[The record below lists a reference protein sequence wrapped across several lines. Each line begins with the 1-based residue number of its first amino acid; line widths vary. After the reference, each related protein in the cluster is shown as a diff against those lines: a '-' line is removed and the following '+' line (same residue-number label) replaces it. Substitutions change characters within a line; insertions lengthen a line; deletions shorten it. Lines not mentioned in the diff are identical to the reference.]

1 MNKVV
6 RDYLLLALFVLG
18 TGFGA
23 ATIMRVAI
31 GVSAWDALTQ
41 NLAEL
46 TSIKVGTMGI
56 ILNILCLVGQFIIKK
71 ARVNPLVVFQI
82 PMTLLLGT
90 VVNIAYYDIL
100 NNLSLVAYWQKLL
113 VFFLGQ
119 ISIAASIG
127 GIMTINRLVFPL
139 EGICMSIE
147 EKTSFS
153 FVRIRQSVDVI
164 SVILALIIFFVFKTT
179 PTIREGSIIGMLI
192 FSPLVGL
199 FMKFWKPIIR

>member
-100 NNLSLVAYWQKLL
+100 NNLSSRLL
-113 VFFLGQ
+113 AKALG
-119 ISIAASIG
+119 ILSWSNRIAASIG
-127 GIMTINRLVFPL
+127 GIMTINRLVSL
-139 EGICMSIE
+139 EGLCMAIE
-147 EKTSFS
+147 EKHPSTLLES
-153 FVRIRQSVDVI
+153 DN
-164 SVILALIIFFVFKTT
+164 LW
-179 PTIREGSIIGMLI
+179 ML
-192 FSPLVGL
+192 SL
-199 FMKFWKPIIR
+199 